1 MDAIVDSV
9 ILELDVV
16 NGVIQDTAKNY
27 RLIASLDKVF
37 QTFSVEQAK
46 VLLPQLTS
54 SVGAITDLSN
64 KYFISVVSADVLKRF
79 DKVVEGAKE
88 ITDLR
93 FGLKG
98 GKFVRGGV
106 LETIF
111 KEFGS
116 TEVKNIMSKA
126 VSGNMDKK
134 EFLKQMRGFVTGT
147 DEKPGISERK
157 WKQFAY
163 DVYQQH
169 DAAYNKKLAE
179 EFDMKY
185 FIYQGGLIRDSRDFC
200 AAHNNKVWTTEEAEA
215 WKEWTPNMG
224 EYPAG
229 YEVKAK
235 LVSEVPSY
243 MNYPGYDPLVDR
255 GGYNCRHQLGYIS
268 EELAYKLRPE
278 LKGSNKKPY
287 KEPIREAEKTSFV
300 EAENIQ
306 NAEQRLR
313 DLGIKDV
320 TLKGLNID
328 YANAVL
334 RAVGSEAKLGNF
346 SLAKIETYRRSNSL
360 NRAVYSPSNN
370 SISINL
376 SKIKTVEQ
384 QIKDYKLLSYEEQ
397 LQRAKKDIQFIRD
410 NYEGKPNYNQNTV
423 YSRINAFNN
432 EIYRLNRKIKAGE
445 TARPHTVS
453 YTFNTGPKSMESS
466 IYHELG
472 HYRMDKTFKGKTFS
486 WSELRSVSEYGRTN
500 MQEYFAEWYSQ
511 YRSYGEYGIP
521 KDLLEIFKSL

>member
-1 MDAIVDSV
+1 MNFTEIRKVMNVPKRITELLNRKQELIDRYTDKLNGSIVRLQSTLMDVIIDSV

-27 RLIASLDKVF
+27 QLIASLDKVF

-64 KYFISVVSADVLKRF
+64 KYFLAVISPDVAKRF
-79 DKVVEGAKE
+79 DKVIEGAKE
-88 ITDLR
+88 LTDLR

-185 FIYQGGLIRDSRDFC
+185 FIYQGGIIRDSRDFC
-200 AAHNNKVWTTEEAEA
+200 VAHNNKVWTTEEAET
-215 WKEWTPNMG
+215 WKTWTPNMG

-235 LVSEVPSY
+235 MVSEVPSY

-268 EELAYKLRPE
+268 DELAYKLRPE
-278 LKGSNKKPY
+278 LKQKK
-287 KEPIREAEKTSFV
+287 
-300 EAENIQ
+300 
-306 NAEQRLR
+306 
-313 DLGIKDV
+313 
-320 TLKGLNID
+320 
-328 YANAVL
+328 
-334 RAVGSEAKLGNF
+334 
-346 SLAKIETYRRSNSL
+346 
-360 NRAVYSPSNN
+360 
-370 SISINL
+370 
-376 SKIKTVEQ
+376 
-384 QIKDYKLLSYEEQ
+384 
-397 LQRAKKDIQFIRD
+397 
-410 NYEGKPNYNQNTV
+410 
-423 YSRINAFNN
+423 
-432 EIYRLNRKIKAGE
+432 
-445 TARPHTVS
+445 
-453 YTFNTGPKSMESS
+453 
-466 IYHELG
+466 
-472 HYRMDKTFKGKTFS
+472 
-486 WSELRSVSEYGRTN
+486 
-500 MQEYFAEWYSQ
+500 
-511 YRSYGEYGIP
+511 
-521 KDLLEIFKSL
+521 